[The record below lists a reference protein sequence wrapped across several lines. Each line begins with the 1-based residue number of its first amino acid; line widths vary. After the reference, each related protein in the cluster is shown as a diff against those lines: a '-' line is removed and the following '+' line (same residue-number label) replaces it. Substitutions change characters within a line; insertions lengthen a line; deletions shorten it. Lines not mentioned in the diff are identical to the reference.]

1 MRTQACAN
9 QCMEF
14 KWLLSTQPPDKY
26 STARKQSAGSSVS
39 RLLTRA
45 VLCQPRRDSALAPIA
60 LKDEGSPSIRDG
72 VRFCLPHRYLRGPER
87 GGRTQSILQH
97 PLVKQLHQV
106 GCGLIVYIPQAGHDA
121 WRPGVHKSARQTDE
135 PVTRGVP
142 PPAALA
148 PD

>member
-1 MRTQACAN
+1 MSIVTHGRTSCITSNAA
-9 QCMEF
+9 
-14 KWLLSTQPPDKY
+14 L
-26 STARKQSAGSSVS
+26 
-39 RLLTRA
+39 
-45 VLCQPRRDSALAPIA
+45 SALSSARRSSELAPVA
-60 LKDEGSPSIRDG
+60 LKDEGPPSIRDG